1 MAALACCA
9 PAMVPA
15 PIARPQPPYYGYG
28 RVPPPPFPPGP
39 QSPPISAAAGPAKVA
54 LLVPLSGAN
63 AELGQALL
71 DAAQLALFE
80 SGGDRMILVP
90 RDTGGNA
97 AGAAGAARAV
107 IGDGARL
114 ILGPLLAPEVEAVKP
129 IAQEAHINVIA
140 FSTVTTLAGGN
151 TYLMGFLPR
160 QEVVREVGYARERG
174 LARFAAL
181 APNSPYGHL
190 MADALREVASGG
202 GGSVTKIEF
211 FDPRA
216 GDVSPAIQ
224 RLLPSGGEGR
234 TEPSPVSPPAAS
246 FDALLLPEGGA
257 RLKQIA
263 GQVKS
268 AGGSAKPV
276 QLLGSGLWDT
286 PDIGSDP
293 ALVGGWFASSPPEAR
308 QDFERRFN
316 ATYGHNPPRLA
327 SLGYDAAA
335 LAAVLARGQAG
346 EPFSQQA
353 ILNPSGFTGVDGLFR
368 FSPNGLVQRGLAVLE
383 VVPQGTIVVS
393 PAPQS
398 FQDLGY

>member
-1 MAALACCA
+1 
-9 PAMVPA
+9 
-15 PIARPQPPYYGYG
+15 
-28 RVPPPPFPPGP
+28 
-39 QSPPISAAAGPAKVA
+39 
-54 LLVPLSGAN
+54 
-63 AELGQALL
+63 
-71 DAAQLALFE
+71 
-80 SGGDRMILVP
+80 
-90 RDTGGNA
+90 
-97 AGAAGAARAV
+97 
-107 IGDGARL
+107 
-114 ILGPLLAPEVEAVKP
+114 
-129 IAQEAHINVIA
+129 
-140 FSTVTTLAGGN
+140 
-151 TYLMGFLPR
+151 LMGFLPR

-190 MADALREVASGG
+190 MADALREVASGS

-224 RLLPSGGEGR
+224 RLLPGGEGS

-368 FSPNGLVQRGLAVLE
+368 FTPNGLVQRGLAVLE
-383 VVPQGTIVVS
+383 VVPQGTTVVS

>member
-1 MAALACCA
+1 
-9 PAMVPA
+9 MVSA

-28 RVPPPPFPPGP
+28 RVPPPPIPPGP
-39 QSPPISAAAGPAKVA
+39 QSPPTAAAAGPAKVA

-80 SGGDRMILVP
+80 SGADRLILVP

-140 FSTVTTLAGGN
+140 FSTVTNLAGGN

-160 QEVVREVGYARERG
+160 QEVGREVGYARERG

-190 MADALREVASGG
+190 MADALREVASGSG
-202 GGSVTKIEF
+202 ASVTKVEF

-216 GDVSPAIQ
+216 GDASPAIQ
-224 RLLPSGGEGR
+224 RLLPGGGAEGSA
-234 TEPSPVSPPAAS
+234 EPAPVSPPAVS
-246 FDALLLPEGGA
+246 FDALLLPEGGT

-263 GQVKS
+263 AQVRAV
-268 AGGSAKPV
+268 AGAGKPV

-368 FSPNGLVQRGLAVLE
+368 FAPNGLVQRGLAVLE
-383 VVPQGTIVVS
+383 VEPQSTSVVS

-398 FQDLGY
+398 FQDVGY